1 MSREEI
7 LLDTE
12 ERMESSVRVLQD
24 NLSGI
29 RTGRASPG
37 LVDSL
42 RVEFYGSHTPIK
54 QLANVAAPERQ
65 LIVIRPFDP
74 GALPAI
80 EKAIQASDLGMV
92 PNNDGRVI
100 RLNVPPLSTERRK
113 KLVSRLKELSE
124 EARVAIRNVRRD
136 ANKRADQLQ
145 KEKVLTEDDR
155 DRVKEDIQ
163 ELTKQYESE
172 VNRLLDEK
180 EHEMMANMADTNHL
194 VILIYRR

>member
-24 NLSGI
+24 NLRGI

-54 QLANVAAPERQ
+54 QLANVAAPEGQ

-180 EHEMMANMADTNHL
+180 EHEMMDQ
-194 VILIYRR
+194 

>member
-1 MSREEI
+1 MINELFIDVKDRMNKAVEHYLHEI
-7 LLDTE
+7 A
-12 ERMESSVRVLQD
+12 S
-24 NLSGI
+24 I
-29 RTGRASPG
+29 RTGRASTSIMDG
-37 LVDSL
+37 IKVDY
-42 RVEFYGSHTPIK
+42 YGTQTPLINI
-54 QLANVAAPERQ
+54 AHVTVPEGQ

-136 ANKRADQLQ
+136 ANKGTDQLQ

-155 DRVKEDIQ
+155 DRVKEEIQ
-163 ELTKQYESE
+163 EMTKQYESE

-180 EHEMMANMADTNHL
+180 EHEMMDQ
-194 VILIYRR
+194 

>member
-1 MSREEI
+1 VSVPLVTENESEIPMSREEI
-7 LLDTE
+7 SLDAE

-54 QLANVAAPERQ
+54 QLANVAAPEGQ

-113 KLVSRLKELSE
+113 KLVSRLKVLSE

-136 ANKRADQLQ
+136 ANKRTDQLQ

-155 DRVKEDIQ
+155 DRVKEEIQ
-163 ELTKQYESE
+163 ELTNQYESE

-180 EHEMMANMADTNHL
+180 EHEMLDQ
-194 VILIYRR
+194 

>member
-54 QLANVAAPERQ
+54 QLANVAAPEGQ

-92 PNNDGRVI
+92 PN
-100 RLNVPPLSTERRK
+100 LS
-113 KLVSRLKELSE
+113 
-124 EARVAIRNVRRD
+124 
-136 ANKRADQLQ
+136 
-145 KEKVLTEDDR
+145 
-155 DRVKEDIQ
+155 
-163 ELTKQYESE
+163 
-172 VNRLLDEK
+172 
-180 EHEMMANMADTNHL
+180 
-194 VILIYRR
+194 LIHI